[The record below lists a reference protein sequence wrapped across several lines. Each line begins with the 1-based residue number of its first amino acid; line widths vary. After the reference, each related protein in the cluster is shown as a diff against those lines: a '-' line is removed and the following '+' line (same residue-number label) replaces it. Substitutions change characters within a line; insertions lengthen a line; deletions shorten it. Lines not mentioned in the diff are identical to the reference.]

1 MKKHPEGRATSPGRS
16 FPLHDFS
23 SATPLGSG
31 SSPLGIR
38 RSGRRPTSGHFL
50 PCLSAWG
57 AISGGSDTSF
67 PPPADNSE
75 MRPADPGRGDGDPSR
90 YREVEAIGWADA
102 GEAGGWQWAAE
113 ARSGL
118 R

>member
-57 AISGGSDTSF
+57 AISGGSGISF

-75 MRPADPGRGDGDPSR
+75 MRPRTAHARPPSR
-90 YREVEAIGWADA
+90 SVLDCVVRDRFHPN
-102 GEAGGWQWAAE
+102 
-113 ARSGL
+113 RSGVL
-118 R
+118 ERNGMAMIGGPR